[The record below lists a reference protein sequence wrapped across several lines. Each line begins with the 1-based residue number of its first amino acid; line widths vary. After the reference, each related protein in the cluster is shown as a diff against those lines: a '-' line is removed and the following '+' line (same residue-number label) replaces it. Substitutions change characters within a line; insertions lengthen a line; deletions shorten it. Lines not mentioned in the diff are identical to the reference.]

1 MVVRKLVLPRKEGWY
16 CQGRKLAKEAGVLP
30 KMEAQGQGSADW
42 AGRVFAFLSAG
53 ADTKANTRWL
63 VRGCGALE
71 LGDLRLF
78 EDGGERG
85 GALVS
90 DVVVLET
97 VVL

>member
-1 MVVRKLVLPRKEGWY
+1 MCGEK
-16 CQGRKLAKEAGVLP
+16 
-30 KMEAQGQGSADW
+30 
-42 AGRVFAFLSAG
+42 VFANVSAG

-90 DVVVLET
+90 DEVALET
-97 VVL
+97 AKEGWSGDGERAGVAAGADTQKPVRFVV